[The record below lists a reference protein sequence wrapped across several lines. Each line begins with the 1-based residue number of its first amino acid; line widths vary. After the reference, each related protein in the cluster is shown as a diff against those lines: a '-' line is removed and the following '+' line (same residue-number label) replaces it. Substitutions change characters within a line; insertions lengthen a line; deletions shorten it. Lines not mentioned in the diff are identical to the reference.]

1 MLQQMLKTT
10 ENDRYPSNTLRG
22 SHKLGL
28 RLSLKNLITF
38 MQNSKQF
45 INIKINGSIHRYT
58 ANQLIQGTSPGFP
71 VSLEQICAG

>member
-1 MLQQMLKTT
+1 
-10 ENDRYPSNTLRG
+10 
-22 SHKLGL
+22 
-28 RLSLKNLITF
+28 

-45 INIKINGSIHRYT
+45 INNEINGSIHEYT

>member
-1 MLQQMLKTT
+1 
-10 ENDRYPSNTLRG
+10 
-22 SHKLGL
+22 
-28 RLSLKNLITF
+28 

-45 INIKINGSIHRYT
+45 INNEINGSIHGYT